1 MRIGALVD
9 VSVELLSW
17 SVMIAPV
24 HVVRYSYADFLRV
37 EADSPNVK
45 HEYVAG
51 QIFAMAGGTPE
62 HARIITDVVLWLGS
76 ALKGG
81 PCKVYTSDLR
91 IRIDS
96 ADVTTYPDVSVV
108 CGAPQRS
115 AMDPNGITNPAL
127 LVEVTSDSTES
138 YDRTEKLAY
147 YQSLES
153 VREVLIVSHRERR
166 LTLHQRVPEKPSNPQ
181 EPRGALPRGFQTFEI
196 TKDGV
201 PQRMV
206 SIGADVRLEDVYQ

>member
-1 MRIGALVD
+1 
-9 VSVELLSW
+9 
-17 SVMIAPV
+17 MIAPL
-24 HVVRYSYADFLRV
+24 HAVRYSYADFLRV
-37 EADSPNVK
+37 EADSPNVR
-45 HEYVAG
+45 HEYVSG

-62 HARIITDVVLWLGS
+62 HARIITDVVLWLGT
-76 ALKGG
+76 ALKGS

-108 CGAPQRS
+108 CGELQRS
-115 AMDPNGITNPAL
+115 AIDPNAVTNPVL
-127 LVEVTSDSTES
+127 IVEVTSDSTEA

-147 YQSLES
+147 YQSLDS

-181 EPRGALPRGFQTFEI
+181 EPRNTSPRGFQIFEI

-201 PQRMV
+201 AQTMI
-206 SIGADVRLEDVYQ
+206 SIGTDVRLGDIYQ